1 MRTLEI
7 LGVILATPGA
17 VAALKGLHARRRLIV
32 REHPRPGRA
41 ELDIHFRLRIR
52 RGHARRRRSEKER

>member
-1 MRTLEI
+1 VRTLEI

-17 VAALKGLHARRRLIV
+17 VAAFKGLHTRRRLIV

-52 RGHARRRRSEKER
+52 RGHARQRHREKER